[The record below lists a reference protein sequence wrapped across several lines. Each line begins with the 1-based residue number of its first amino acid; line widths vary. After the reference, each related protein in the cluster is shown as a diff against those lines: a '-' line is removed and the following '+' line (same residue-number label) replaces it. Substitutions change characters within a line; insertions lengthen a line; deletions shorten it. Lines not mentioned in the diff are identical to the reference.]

1 MQSGNG
7 LKATFLFLA
16 LGQNNLQ
23 NHFVQINKI
32 HTSLISCMRM
42 YGACWQILFK
52 DFIFGIN
59 DSYFT
64 EQ

>member
-1 MQSGNG
+1 MDIK
-7 LKATFLFLA
+7 LHFLFLV

-32 HTSLISCMRM
+32 HSLLILCMGM
-42 YGACWQILFK
+42 YGAFLQILCK
-52 DFIFGIN
+52 DFTFGIN